1 MRKVNK
7 IIIHCS
13 ATPQDRNVLVS
24 EIKRWHV
31 EERGW
36 SDIGYHFVIELDGSV
51 RIGRPIQIKGAH
63 VKGNNHDSIGVCYV
77 GGVDL
82 DMNPKDTRTEC
93 QKESLVNLLVDLKDT
108 YGGII
113 EGHRDYSK
121 KSCPSFD
128 AKKEYE
134 NISFRY

>member
-7 IIIHCS
+7 IIVHCS
-13 ATPQDRNVLVS
+13 ATPQGRNVLVS

-51 RIGRPIQIKGAH
+51 RIGRPIEIKGAH
-63 VKGNNHDSIGVCYV
+63 SKDNNHDSIGVCYI

-93 QKESLVNLLVDLKDT
+93 QKESLVNLLTDLKDT
-108 YGGII
+108 YGGEIY
-113 EGHRDYSK
+113 GHRDFSEK
-121 KSCPSFD
+121 DCPSFN